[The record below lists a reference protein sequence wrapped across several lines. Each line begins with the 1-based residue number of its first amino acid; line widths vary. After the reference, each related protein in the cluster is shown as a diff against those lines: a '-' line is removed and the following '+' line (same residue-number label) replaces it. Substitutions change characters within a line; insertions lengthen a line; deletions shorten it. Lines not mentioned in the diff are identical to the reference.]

1 MACCFDHRS
10 TIDGYW
16 LLRQKVAVLNTGE
29 LPLQFKGTDAER
41 LLDKLFTKDI
51 TKLNIGRCA
60 YGLACYEDGGLLV
73 DGILLRLAEDCFWYG
88 QADGDFYSWAR
99 SHAVGLDVQITDPK
113 IFISQVQGPYA
124 MKALAAASDH
134 GMPDPFG
141 YFAMTR
147 VKFGGRS

>member
-1 MACCFDHRS
+1 MYNR
-10 TIDGYW
+10 
-16 LLRQKVAVLNTGE
+16 
-29 LPLQFKGTDAER
+29 R
-41 LLDKLFTKDI
+41 LM
-51 TKLNIGRCA
+51 
-60 YGLACYEDGGLLV
+60 ACYEDGGLLV

-88 QADGDFYSWAR
+88 QADDDFYSWAR

-113 IFISQVQGPYA
+113 IFISQVQGPNA
-124 MKALAAASDH
+124 MKALTAASDD